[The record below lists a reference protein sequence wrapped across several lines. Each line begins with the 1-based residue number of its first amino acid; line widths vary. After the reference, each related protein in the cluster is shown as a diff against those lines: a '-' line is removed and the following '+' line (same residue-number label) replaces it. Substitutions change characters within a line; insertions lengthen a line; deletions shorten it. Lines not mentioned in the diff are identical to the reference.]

1 MAKLDEIL
9 SGKYDP
15 RGKRLQAIEAA
26 DGKKNV
32 QGEGTVAEIQTV
44 QGRNGSGVVRPVTPG
59 PLSGGGIRAAVRQ
72 STGDSGESGAT
83 TGGTP
88 TPRVRVGYEEM
99 YRLLNPN
106 PIPSEEQLKK
116 EQKKQKREQIFAAI
130 GDGISALSNLY
141 FTTQYAPNMYSGE
154 GNSSERVRDKW
165 ERLAAER
172 NANMQAYLDGLQRA
186 KMADDEYEERQQWW
200 KWRKKEADE
209 KAEAAKA
216 DRDFKAAEAAKD
228 RQAKKEL
235 QDAEQEFKAAEG
247 DKNRKNQR
255 TIAYTRNYNGGG
267 SGKGDYK
274 SFRVGDG
281 EFVEVPASRL
291 NYVNLKQIIDM
302 LPQQAQEELRG
313 RAYQVKVGD
322 GVKSTYETRYEE
334 PDADTY
340 YRIIGSYMGIPEVAN
355 AVRELGGKPKLA
367 TGDTDWDR
375 YSDGGQA
382 SDWSQYEE

>member
-15 RGKRLQAIEAA
+15 RGKRLQAVEAA
-26 DGKKNV
+26 DGKENV
-32 QGEGTVAEIQTV
+32 QGGGTVVEIQAA
-44 QGRNGSGVVRPVTPG
+44 QGRNDSGEVHSVTPG

-88 TPRVRVGYEEM
+88 TPHVRVGYEEM
-99 YRLLNPN
+99 YKLLNPN

-116 EQKKQKREQIFAAI
+116 ERKKQKREQIFAAI

-247 DKNRKNQR
+247 DKNRANQR
-255 TIAYTRNYNGGG
+255 TIAYTHNSNRG
-267 SGKGDYK
+267 SGKKQNPY
-274 SFRVGDG
+274 SFRVGAG
-281 EFVEVPASRL
+281 EFVDVQANRM
-291 NYVNLKQIIDM
+291 NAVNLKQIIDM
-302 LPQQAQEELRG
+302 LPQQAQDELRG
-313 RAYQVKVGD
+313 RAYTVKVGD
-322 GVKSTYETRYEE
+322 GLKTKYETRYEE

-367 TGDTDWDR
+367 TSDTDWDR